1 MMSSSEVQRI
11 SLSATKIVAPN
22 GMIDVEDWSAPI
34 DGASTEEDNEQ
45 QDQQAQETMQAE
57 AASQQEPDDNASGS
71 VAAAKSEQS
80 VSREKVSGS
89 ATLLTNGASNPRLSN
104 GVVSGD
110 EASPNK
116 ANETIT
122 SSIGDITIDSVRDH
136 LNSTTTTL
144 CSTTTEEIVG
154 MFMHT
159 GVWFCFES

>member
-11 SLSATKIVAPN
+11 SLSATKIVTPT
-22 GMIDVEDWSAPI
+22 GMIDVEDWSAPVGGEADQEEEDE
-34 DGASTEEDNEQ
+34 DGADRDGANRPED
-45 QDQQAQETMQAE
+45 
-57 AASQQEPDDNASGS
+57 AASEREIVGS
-71 VAAAKSEQS
+71 VGKETSTIPDKSPRANAR
-80 VSREKVSGS
+80 V
-89 ATLLTNGASNPRLSN
+89 LTNGTSEPRLSN
-104 GVVSGD
+104 GVGGND

-154 MFMHT
+154 RCH
-159 GVWFCFES
+159 WRR

>member
-11 SLSATKIVAPN
+11 TLSTAKIVSPT
-22 GMIDVEDWSAPI
+22 GFIDLEDWTHTDRDDDDTGPETEEPVTPADDTPPAAAESTTAAKEKPI
-34 DGASTEEDNEQ
+34 DFT
-45 QDQQAQETMQAE
+45 T
-57 AASQQEPDDNASGS
+57 PLS
-71 VAAAKSEQS
+71 VAVNA
-80 VSREKVSGS
+80 VNGIGGGGDG
-89 ATLLTNGASNPRLSN
+89 LTNGTS
-104 GVVSGD
+104 SGD

-154 MFMHT
+154 MCLGFT
-159 GVWFCFES
+159 VRIQF